1 MGNLVFQATLG
12 GQVNLVGPNTASTF
26 NLNVPAVAGNL
37 ITSGDS
43 ATVTNTMLAGS
54 IANAKL
60 LNSSVTV
67 GSTAIALGASATTV
81 AGLTLTSPTFTTPAL
96 GTPASG
102 VLTNCT
108 GLPQTGLATGVA
120 GNGPAFSAYRST
132 TDQTLSNA
140 TFTKVQAQTEEF
152 DTASAYDN
160 ATNYRFTP
168 LVAGYYQVNGSILA
182 AGTVTLVRIIPAIYK
197 NGSVAKYGNDVIMP
211 AGGQDVR
218 ATVSGLIY
226 MNGSTDYLELYANI
240 QGSGTLTLVA
250 STGSDNFIQASL
262 VRAA

>member
-1 MGNLVFQATLG
+1 LQAT
-12 GQVNLVGPNTASTF
+12 
-26 NLNVPAVAGNL
+26 AVAGTTT
-37 ITSGDS
+37 ITLPA
-43 ATVTNTMLAGS
+43 ATDTL
-54 IANAKL
+54 
-60 LNSSVTV
+60 V
-67 GSTAIALGASATTV
+67 GKATTDTLTNKTLTTPIISTISNTGTLTLPTSTDTLIGR
-81 AGLTLTSPTFTTPAL
+81 ATTDTLTNKTLTSPTLTTPAL